1 MLLGLT
7 GSIATGKST
16 VAMMFRE
23 RGAVLVDADRV
34 AREVVEPGREGLRR
48 VVEHFGQEMLDENGC
63 LNRSKLGELIFRD
76 HKAREKLNSLLHPLI
91 MREMKEM
98 TRRVWERD
106 PRAIVIWDVPLL
118 IEENLTQF
126 VEQVIVV
133 YVPEPVQLK
142 RLMERNHLTESEA
155 MARIRSQLSIE
166 EKKKVADYLIDN
178 SGSLEE
184 TESQVDRLWNYLT
197 SKNGSSQR

>member
-1 MLLGLT
+1 
-7 GSIATGKST
+7 
-16 VAMMFRE
+16 
-23 RGAVLVDADRV
+23 V